1 MSGKH
6 FDFFLKL
13 RQLEEK
19 SQHKKLQITNQQLT
33 DEILNRKGRRRSA
46 LLRIET
52 LKICQLQHTSFLLSI
67 FGLKNKKFTKTFLNL
82 IS

>member
-52 LKICQLQHTSFLLSI
+52 LKICQLQHTPFY
-67 FGLKNKKFTKTFLNL
+67 FQYPGLKIKCLQKNF
-82 IS
+82 